1 MKLVL
6 DATPIIHAAKTR
18 LHTFLPKLEVELFTT
33 TIVSEEVLV
42 EGFFE
47 EKGVIEK
54 LFEQQIKVLKSSK
67 PLDKSR
73 GLHAG
78 EASAL
83 NLAQELG
90 AVLVS
95 DDRVARTVAKAK
107 GIPVVHSTFLVFR
120 ALEKKAI
127 TRLKAEE
134 LVQELIE
141 SGWWCDAET
150 LARVYN
156 AIRKYD

>member
-18 LHTFLPKLEVELFTT
+18 LHALLDGLEVELFTT
-33 TIVSEEVLV
+33 PSVEREVLAGELAEERGVLELLFKKEIRV
-42 EGFFE
+42 EKS
-47 EKGVIEK
+47 KGS
-54 LFEQQIKVLKSSK
+54 IKA
-67 PLDKSR
+67 R

-78 EASAL
+78 EASVLAL
-83 NLAQELG
+83 AKEKK

-95 DDRVARTVAKAK
+95 DDRVARTVAKAM
-107 GIPVVHSTFLVFR
+107 GITVVHSTFLIFR
-120 ALEKKAI
+120 ALEKKVVGRQQAED
-127 TRLKAEE
+127 LVEE
-134 LVQELIE
+134 LVE

-156 AIRKYD
+156 AIRKYG